1 MIRLKHL
8 KAGDL
13 IQIDYYAEN
22 SGWAVSSYAGRFKT
36 IIHCNSDHSACMP
49 DKTIVTYFGEIK
61 IPNAKTG
68 KMFFGCYYNEQIIYI
83 SQYLMKTF
91 KKIKC

>member
-1 MIRLKHL
+1 MKHL

-13 IQIDYYAEN
+13 IQIDHYAEY
-22 SGWAVSSYAGRFKT
+22 SGWAVSNIGSFKT
-36 IIHCNSDHSACMP
+36 IVHCDSKHPACIP
-49 DKTIVTYFGEIK
+49 DKTIVTYLGEIK

-83 SQYLMKTF
+83 SQYFMKTF
-91 KKIKC
+91 KKIKKGTR